1 MSEYNK
7 SKGWKA
13 QARGSKDT
21 KKMTEKEKEQWE
33 YFKEIK
39 KQDLSKPFIVWNIT
53 KEGLLKPLISKPLRK
68 IINVEM
74 RTLFCGIYEEKNEL
88 LSELKTRPHIT
99 QKIYIYLKELIEK
112 EKKEKST
119 NELKQMWVEKFSRK
133 AKDRQEDFNNTQSWF
148 VN

>member
-1 MSEYNK
+1 MGILQRN
-7 SKGWKA
+7 
-13 QARGSKDT
+13 
-21 KKMTEKEKEQWE
+21 
-33 YFKEIK
+33 K
-39 KQDLSKPFIVWNIT
+39 KQDLSKPLIVWKIT

-119 NELKQMWVEKFSRK
+119 NELEQMWVKKFSRK